1 MQGETAP
8 PACLIRWN
16 VLSLDQW
23 NERFA
28 SARRASLLQSYDYA
42 RAACPILGLKARWG
56 VIEIDG
62 VEAGLV
68 QILETAFPGH
78 LLHGVHLDRGPVW
91 MPGFGTPDHV
101 AAFFTAFNR
110 AMPRRLGRRRRFIP
124 EISDTP
130 DMRDVLQRAGLRSRG
145 SSYQTIWLD
154 LDPDDDVRRARL
166 RKSWRNEL
174 TKAQKNTALHVAWT
188 TNPQTIDDVIAGYHA
203 DRTLRGYPGPSVKMV
218 RALARQFFA
227 TNNLLVGSV
236 RVHNDTIAMVMVL
249 IHGTSATYQVG
260 WTTNAGREYHAHHLL
275 LWDSSVILKQR
286 GVRDFDLGGISD
298 DKDGLAIFKTGL
310 GGTITR
316 TPGFYD

>member
-1 MQGETAP
+1 M
-8 PACLIRWN
+8 
-16 VLSLDQW
+16 LSLDQW

-42 RAACPILGLKARWG
+42 RAACPVLGLKARWG

-68 QILETAFPGH
+68 QILETAFPGN

-91 MPGFGTPDHV
+91 LPGFGTADHV
-101 AAFFTAFNR
+101 AAFFNAFHR
-110 AMPRRLGRRRRFIP
+110 AIPRRLGRRRRFIP
-124 EISDTP
+124 EVPDTP
-130 DMRDVLQRAGLRSRG
+130 EMRQALVRAGLRARG
-145 SSYQTIWLD
+145 SSYQTVWLD
-154 LDPDDDVRRARL
+154 LDPDDDARRARL

-174 TKAQKNTALHVAWT
+174 TKAQKNTALHIDWAT
-188 TNPQTIDDVIAGYHA
+188 TPRTIDEAIAGYHA

-227 TNNLLVGSV
+227 TNNLLVGAV
-236 RVHNDTIAMVMVL
+236 RAHNETIAMVMLL
-249 IHGTSATYQVG
+249 IHGASATYQIG
-260 WTTNAGREYHAHHLL
+260 WTTDVGREYHAHHLL

-286 GVRDFDLGGISD
+286 GIRDFDLGGISD

-310 GGTITR
+310 GGTIIR

>member
-8 PACLIRWN
+8 FACLIRWN

-23 NERFA
+23 TERFA
-28 SARRASLLQSYDYA
+28 QARRASLLQSYDYA
-42 RAACPILGLKARWG
+42 RAACPVLGLKARWG

-62 VEAGLV
+62 AVAGLV

-78 LLHGVHLDRGPVW
+78 ILHGVHLDRGPVW
-91 MPGFGTPDHV
+91 LPGFGAPDHV
-101 AAFFTAFNR
+101 AAVFHCLNR
-110 AMPRRLGRRRRFIP
+110 VMPRRLGRRRRFIP
-124 EISDTP
+124 DVVDTP
-130 DMRDVLQRAGLRSRG
+130 DMRDALAHAGLRARG

-154 LDPDDDVRRARL
+154 LDPDDDTRRAAL
-166 RKSWRNEL
+166 RKSWRSEL
-174 TKAQKNTALHVAWT
+174 TKAQHNNALHVDWT
-188 TNPQTIDDVIAGYHA
+188 TNTQTIDDVIIGYHA

-236 RVHNDTIAMVMVL
+236 RLQNETIAMVLVL
-249 IHGTSATYQVG
+249 IHGSSATYQIG
-260 WTTNAGREYHAHHLL
+260 WTTEAGRDYHAHHLL

-298 DKDGLAIFKTGL
+298 DKDGLAVFKTGL
-310 GGTITR
+310 GGTIVR